1 MNANAFVKSQRD
13 NFNSNTTKPIAFRIG
28 QLKLFLSTLKKNETL
43 LCEAIHADYRK
54 SAFDSFMLEFPR
66 DSDLDIPVKRLIWAK
81 FINAGQTCIAP
92 DYVLMHSSL
101 EKAFLEKAKAEI
113 IAADY
118 SVWKGNYVQ
127 IINERN
133 TSRILGLI
141 DNNKVYFGGES
152 NLESR
157 HIAPTLMSNV
167 TFEDRIMS
175 EEIFGPV
182 LPVISYTELDSVIAA
197 IKERPKPL
205 SLYLFTKDNQT
216 KEKIFREISF
226 GGDAS
231 MMRSCTF
238 PTTVFRSGVS
248 EKAAWALSRR
258 GWLHDFLSL

>member
-1 MNANAFVKSQRD
+1 
-13 NFNSNTTKPIAFRIG
+13 
-28 QLKLFLSTLKKNETL
+28 
-43 LCEAIHADYRK
+43 
-54 SAFDSFMLEFPR
+54 
-66 DSDLDIPVKRLIWAK
+66 
-81 FINAGQTCIAP
+81 
-92 DYVLMHSSL
+92 
-101 EKAFLEKAKAEI
+101 
-113 IAADY
+113 
-118 SVWKGNYVQ
+118 
-127 IINERN
+127 
-133 TSRILGLI
+133 
-141 DNNKVYFGGES
+141 
-152 NLESR
+152 LESR